1 MKFMPSMIL
10 SLSCL
15 LVGCGGGSSSPEEP
29 TQVTPPAPSHPT
41 AGTVLDEYCEDPHTL
56 ITVTADGNGG
66 EVESRQEES
75 EQCGYEPPV
84 AFGTP
89 VGESYCGNSA
99 PEERFLQLLDSVNHA
114 LGDDR
119 FQDYADGE
127 GGTYTERVK
136 HLDQTCFTQMEA
148 PPDCP
153 TTATSTGDSRYDYVT
168 CDGIKQVTGL
178 SFPYEDW
185 SNNKQT
191 AVIDMLIVIDSNLTE
206 EDRDG
211 MTVEEFVDKQIY
223 EANHMYEVSQ
233 TGIRLRVVDIVE
245 VDVAQGDLYRQYR
258 AFFSARYEFSN
269 LDQWQRE
276 ANADLA
282 FLFKKRHQEP
292 IACGVANLDATRGLD
307 KTRGITQ
314 CFHNSVFQENAA
326 TRYYNR
332 AHETFAHEVGHLL
345 GLEHEWND
353 TDSPGL
359 FEYSYGYNLPG
370 YEPRKDDPNYEG
382 IYSGYGTIMTYAD
395 LPIGRFSDRSVTC
408 YFPDDAGEYAGQA
421 VPFGTDGGCFC
432 LEPIENQPPPT
443 DAVDHLRRVRY
454 TMSQLAELEHGIQ
467 YSSPIEYK
475 FSEEIDPVWMIW
487 TNKPE
492 DICLF

>member
-1 MKFMPSMIL
+1 MIL

-56 ITVTADGNGG
+56 VTVTADGNGG

-89 VGESYCGNSA
+89 VGESYCGNST

-168 CDGIKQVTGL
+168 CDGIKQRTGL

-185 SNNKQT
+185 SSNQQT
-191 AVIDMLIVIDSNLTE
+191 AVIDMLIVIDRALTE

-211 MTVEEFVDKQIY
+211 MTVEEFVDKQIF
-223 EANHMYEVSQ
+223 EANHMFEDSA
-233 TGIRLRVVDIVE
+233 TGIRLRVVDIIE
-245 VDVAQGDLYRQYR
+245 VDVADGDLRRQYN
-258 AFFSARYEFSN
+258 AFFNSRYEFAN
-269 LDQWQRE
+269 LDQWQTE
-276 ANADLA
+276 AQADLA
-282 FLFKKRHQEP
+282 FLFKKRPQEP

-314 CFHNSVFQENAA
+314 CFHNSVFQENAT
-326 TRYYNR
+326 TRYYQR
-332 AHETFAHEVGHLL
+332 AKETFAHEVGHLL

-395 LPIGRFSDRSVTC
+395 LATGRFSDRSVTC

>member
-15 LVGCGGGSSSPEEP
+15 LVGCGGSSSSPEEP
-29 TQVTPPAPSHPT
+29 TQETPPAPSHPT

-56 ITVTADGNGG
+56 VTVTADGNGG
-66 EVESRQEES
+66 QEETRQEES
-75 EQCGYEPPV
+75 EQCGYEPLV

-168 CDGIKQVTGL
+168 CDGIKQRTGL

-185 SNNKQT
+185 SSNQQT
-191 AVIDMLIVIDSNLTE
+191 AVIDMLIVIDRALTE

-211 MTVEEFVDKQIY
+211 MTVEEFVDKQIF
-223 EANHMYEVSQ
+223 EANHMFEDSA
-233 TGIRLRVVDIVE
+233 TGIRLRVVDIIE
-245 VDVAQGDLYRQYR
+245 VDVADGDLRRQYN
-258 AFFSARYEFSN
+258 AFFNSRYEFAN
-269 LDQWQRE
+269 LDQWQTE
-276 ANADLA
+276 AQADLA
-282 FLFKKRHQEP
+282 FLFKKRPQEP

-314 CFHNSVFQENAA
+314 CFHNSVFQENAT
-326 TRYYNR
+326 TRYYQR
-332 AHETFAHEVGHLL
+332 ANETFAHEVGHLL

-395 LPIGRFSDRSVTC
+395 LATGRFSDRSETC
-408 YFPDDAGEYAGQA
+408 TILETGQS
-421 VPFGTDGGCFC
+421 VKLGTDGGCFC
-432 LEPIENQPPPT
+432 LNPIESQPPPT

>member
-29 TQVTPPAPSHPT
+29 TQVTPPAPNHPT

-56 ITVTADGNGG
+56 VTVTADGNGG
-66 EVESRQEES
+66 QEETRQEES
-75 EQCGYEPPV
+75 EQCGYEPLV

-168 CDGIKQVTGL
+168 CDGIKQRTGL

-191 AVIDMLIVIDSNLTE
+191 AVIDMLIVIDRALTE

-211 MTVEEFVDKQIY
+211 MTVEEFVDKQIF
-223 EANHMYEVSQ
+223 EANHMFEDSA
-233 TGIRLRVVDIVE
+233 TGIRLRVVDIIE
-245 VDVAQGDLYRQYR
+245 VDVA
-258 AFFSARYEFSN
+258 E
-269 LDQWQRE
+269 
-276 ANADLA
+276 
-282 FLFKKRHQEP
+282 
-292 IACGVANLDATRGLD
+292 
-307 KTRGITQ
+307 
-314 CFHNSVFQENAA
+314 
-326 TRYYNR
+326 
-332 AHETFAHEVGHLL
+332 
-345 GLEHEWND
+345 
-353 TDSPGL
+353 
-359 FEYSYGYNLPG
+359 
-370 YEPRKDDPNYEG
+370 
-382 IYSGYGTIMTYAD
+382 
-395 LPIGRFSDRSVTC
+395 
-408 YFPDDAGEYAGQA
+408 
-421 VPFGTDGGCFC
+421 
-432 LEPIENQPPPT
+432 
-443 DAVDHLRRVRY
+443 
-454 TMSQLAELEHGIQ
+454 
-467 YSSPIEYK
+467 
-475 FSEEIDPVWMIW
+475 
-487 TNKPE
+487 
-492 DICLF
+492 